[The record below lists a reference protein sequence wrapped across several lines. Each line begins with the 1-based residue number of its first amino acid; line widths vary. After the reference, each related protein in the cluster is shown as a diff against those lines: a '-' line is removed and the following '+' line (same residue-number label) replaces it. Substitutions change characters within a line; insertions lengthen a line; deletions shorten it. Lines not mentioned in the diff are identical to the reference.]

1 MAVGP
6 TVYRSRT
13 YFAGLGRL
21 ALNLMFIQIWLFGIY
36 LCGFESEL
44 FRNGSALWFMMAVSI
59 IALRVQATANQGTEA
74 R

>member
-1 MAVGP
+1 
-6 TVYRSRT
+6 
-13 YFAGLGRL
+13 
-21 ALNLMFIQIWLFGIY
+21 MFIQIWLFGIY

-59 IALRVQATANQGTEA
+59 IALHVQATADHRTEA